1 MVNILFNLALPHVAV
16 FGQKDA
22 QQVAVLKRMVQDLHI
37 PVEMAVAPIVRESD
51 GLALSSRNQYLSA
64 EERAAAPGIHAALCE
79 ISEKIATGTESA
91 EALAEFFMNKLG
103 SDPIFEPEYI
113 EIVDN
118 ATMLPLKK
126 IARGSTLIA
135 VAVRMT
141 QSRTRLI
148 DNIVV

>member
-1 MVNILFNLALPHVAV
+1 
-16 FGQKDA
+16 
-22 QQVAVLKRMVQDLHI
+22 
-37 PVEMAVAPIVRESD
+37 VRESD
-51 GLALSSRNQYLSA
+51 GFALSSRNQYLSA

-79 ISEKIATGTESA
+79 ISEKIAAGTESA

-103 SDPIFEPEYI
+103 TDPIFEPEYI

-118 ATMLPLKK
+118 TTMLPLKK